1 MESPNQSRLNS
12 LKSAAPSRSARILSF
27 LAIVL
32 SGFCGGLIG
41 YTVTDLQCSGD
52 CVVLSSSVGIAGAA
66 IAAIGVGII
75 CILTLRAMSEWK
87 TNEQQQL
94 IRDRHSADEM

>member
-12 LKSAAPSRSARILSF
+12 LKSAAPQVPLGILL

-41 YTVTDLQCSGD
+41 YTVTDLQCSGTSYIQQRRYRRGA
-52 CVVLSSSVGIAGAA
+52 VQRSSGNLRLTCEPCSTGVKRAA
-66 IAAIGVGII
+66 TV
-75 CILTLRAMSEWK
+75 
-87 TNEQQQL
+87 
-94 IRDRHSADEM
+94 IRDRHSAAET

>member
-75 CILTLRAMSEWK
+75 CVLTLRTMSQWK
-87 TNEQQQL
+87 TNEQQQM
-94 IRDRHSADEM
+94 IRDRHSTDET

>member
-12 LKSAAPSRSARILSF
+12 LKSAAPSRPARILSF

-52 CVVLSSSVGIAGAA
+52 CVVLSGSVGVAGAA
-66 IAAIGVGII
+66 IAAVGVGII
-75 CILTLRAMSEWK
+75 CVLTLRAMSEWK
-87 TNEQQQL
+87 TNEQQKS
-94 IRDRHSADEM
+94 IRDHYPVDET